1 MSLLPGDGWGV
12 AGGRESPESGAVT
25 WAGGPTITSSTG
37 RNTRPLNRPST
48 SSATRTRKKYL
59 QLERVLVQFILSCLL
74 SSKV

>member
-1 MSLLPGDGWGV
+1 M

-25 WAGGPTITSSTG
+25 WAGGPTMTSSTG

-59 QLERVLVQFILSCLL
+59 QFERVLVQFTLFHF
-74 SSKV
+74 VE